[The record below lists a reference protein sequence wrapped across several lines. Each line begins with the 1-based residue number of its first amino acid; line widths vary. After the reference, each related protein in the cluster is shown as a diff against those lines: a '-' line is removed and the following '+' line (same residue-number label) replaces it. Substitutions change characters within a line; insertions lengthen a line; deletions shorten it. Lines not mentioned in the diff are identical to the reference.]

1 MQVTCPQCGARYA
14 VDPAAIGPSG
24 RTVQCARCSHRWFAT
39 VEAAPAASPLPPPD
53 ERPVPDFVIRPQSHY
68 SAGLPAISP
77 PRRTIHWGRWAAAAA
92 GLILLV
98 GAAATFALR
107 DEIRDR
113 LPPGWSAFLS
123 LDGARGV
130 FASPAK
136 AMRTTALPEEP
147 RIELD
152 LAASKIEFVDGGY
165 VVRGELFNSGRA
177 AGSAS
182 MLKLIFRKGDDVLG
196 ERAYPLAEGPIA
208 PGGRLGF
215 SRPFD
220 DPPDGT
226 TNIVPSV
233 E

>member
-14 VDPAAIGPSG
+14 VDPSAIGPSG
-24 RTVQCARCSHRWFAT
+24 RTVQCVRCNHRWFET
-39 VEAAPAASPLPPPD
+39 VKAAPAASPIPPPD

-77 PRRTIHWGRWAAAAA
+77 PRRTVHWGRWIAAAAV
-92 GLILLV
+92 LILAV
-98 GAAATFALR
+98 GTAAFAWR

-123 LDGARGV
+123 LDGARGL

-136 AMRTTALPEEP
+136 AMRTTAQPEEA

-152 LAASKIEFVDGGY
+152 LANSKVELVDGAY
-165 VVRGELFNSGRA
+165 VVRGELVNSGRA
-177 AGSAS
+177 AGSTS
-182 MLKLIFRKGDDVLG
+182 TLKLIFRKGDDVLG
-196 ERAYPLAEGPIA
+196 ERAYSMIEGPIA
-208 PGGRLGF
+208 PGGRLSF

>member
-14 VDPAAIGPSG
+14 VDPAAIGPYG
-24 RTVQCARCSHRWFAT
+24 RTVQCARCSHRWFEK
-39 VEAAPAASPLPPPD
+39 VEAAPTASPLSPPD
-53 ERPVPDFVIRPQSHY
+53 ARPVPDFVIRPQSHY

-77 PRRTIHWGRWAAAAA
+77 PRRTVHWGRWAAATAV
-92 GLILLV
+92 LILAL
-98 GAAATFALR
+98 GAAVFAWR

-113 LPPGWSAFLS
+113 LPAGWSAFLS
-123 LDGARGV
+123 RDGARGL

-136 AMRTTALPEEP
+136 AMRSTALPEES

-152 LAASKIEFVDGGY
+152 LAASKIELVDGSY

-177 AGSAS
+177 AGSTS
-182 MLKLIFRKGDDVLG
+182 TLKMIFRKGDDVLG
-196 ERAYPLAEGPIA
+196 ERAYPLTEGPIA
-208 PGGRLGF
+208 PGGHLSF

>member
-14 VDPAAIGPSG
+14 VDPAAIGPTG
-24 RTVQCARCSHRWFAT
+24 RTVQCVRCSHRWFET
-39 VEAAPAASPLPPPD
+39 VKAAPAASPLPPPG

-77 PRRTIHWGRWAAAAA
+77 PRRTVPWGRWIAAAAV
-92 GLILLV
+92 LILVV
-98 GAAATFALR
+98 GATAFAWR

-123 LDGARGV
+123 LDGARGL

-136 AMRTTALPEEP
+136 AMRTATLPEEA

-152 LAASKIEFVDGGY
+152 LAASRVELVDGNY

-177 AGSAS
+177 AGSTS
-182 MLKLIFRKGDDVLG
+182 TLKMIFRKGDDVLG
-196 ERAYPLAEGPIA
+196 ERAYPMTEGPIA
-208 PGGRLGF
+208 PGGRLSF

>member
-24 RTVQCARCSHRWFAT
+24 RTVQCARCSHRWFEK
-39 VEAAPAASPLPPPD
+39 VEAAPVASPLSPPD
-53 ERPVPDFVIRPQSHY
+53 ERPVPDFVIRPQPHY
-68 SAGLPAISP
+68 HAGLPAISP
-77 PRRTIHWGRWAAAAA
+77 PRRTVPWGRWAAAAA
-92 GLILLV
+92 VLILAL
-98 GAAATFALR
+98 GAASFAWR
-107 DEIRDR
+107 DEILDR

-123 LDGARGV
+123 LDGARGLL
-130 FASPAK
+130 ASPAK
-136 AMRTTALPEEP
+136 AMRTTAPSEEA

-152 LAASKIEFVDGGY
+152 LAASMVEVVDGGY
-165 VVRGELFNSGRA
+165 VVRGELLNSGLA
-177 AGSAS
+177 AGSTS
-182 MLKLIFRKGDDVLG
+182 TLKLIFRKGNDVLG
-196 ERAYPLAEGPIA
+196 ERAYPLTEGPIA

>member
-14 VDPAAIGPSG
+14 VDPSAIGPSG
-24 RTVQCARCSHRWFAT
+24 RTVQCARCSHRWFET
-39 VEAAPAASPLPPPD
+39 VKAAPAAPPLPPPD

-77 PRRTIHWGRWAAAAA
+77 PRRTVHWDRWIAAAAV
-92 GLILLV
+92 LIFV
-98 GAAATFALR
+98 VGGAAFAWR

-123 LDGARGV
+123 LDGARGL

-136 AMRTTALPEEP
+136 AMRTTAPPEEA

-152 LAASKIEFVDGGY
+152 LANSKIELVDGSY

-177 AGSAS
+177 AGSTS
-182 MLKLIFRKGDDVLG
+182 TLKLIFRKDNDVLG
-196 ERAYPLAEGPIA
+196 ERAYPMTEGPIA
-208 PGGRLGF
+208 PGSRLNF
-215 SRPFD
+215 SRPFE

>member
-24 RTVQCARCSHRWFAT
+24 RTVQCARCSHRWFEK
-39 VEAAPAASPLPPPD
+39 VEAAPVASPLSAPD
-53 ERPVPDFVIRPQSHY
+53 ERPVPDFVIRPQPHY
-68 SAGLPAISP
+68 HAGLPAISP
-77 PRRTIHWGRWAAAAA
+77 PRRTVPWGRWAAAAA
-92 GLILLV
+92 VLILAL
-98 GAAATFALR
+98 GAASFAWR

-113 LPPGWSAFLS
+113 LPPGWNALLS
-123 LDGARGV
+123 LDGAGGLL
-130 FASPAK
+130 ASPAK
-136 AMRTTALPEEP
+136 AMRTTAPPEEA

-152 LAASKIEFVDGGY
+152 LAASKVELVDGGY
-165 VVRGELFNSGRA
+165 LFNSGRA
-177 AGSAS
+177 AGSTS
-182 MLKLIFRKGDDVLG
+182 MLKLIFRRGDDVLG
-196 ERAYPLAEGPIA
+196 ERAYPLSEGPIA
-208 PGGRLGF
+208 PGGRLSF

>member
-24 RTVQCARCSHRWFAT
+24 RTVQCARCSHRWFET
-39 VEAAPAASPLPPPD
+39 VKAAPAAPPLPPPD

-77 PRRTIHWGRWAAAAA
+77 PRRQVHWGRWIAAAAA
-92 GLILLV
+92 LILV
-98 GAAATFALR
+98 VGGAAFAWR

-123 LDGARGV
+123 LDGARGLL
-130 FASPAK
+130 ASPAK
-136 AMRTTALPEEP
+136 AMRTTAPPEEA

-152 LAASKIEFVDGGY
+152 LANSKIELVDGSY

-177 AGSAS
+177 AGSTS
-182 MLKLIFRKGDDVLG
+182 TLKMIFRKDNDVLG
-196 ERAYPLAEGPIA
+196 ERAYPLTEGPIA
-208 PGGRLGF
+208 PGGRLSF

>member
-14 VDPAAIGPSG
+14 VDPAAIGPTG
-24 RTVQCARCSHRWFAT
+24 RTVQCVRCSHRWFET
-39 VEAAPAASPLPPPD
+39 VKAAPAASPLPPPG

-77 PRRTIHWGRWAAAAA
+77 PRRTVHWGRWIAAAAV
-92 GLILLV
+92 LILVV
-98 GAAATFALR
+98 GATAFAWR

-123 LDGARGV
+123 LDGASGL

-136 AMRTTALPEEP
+136 AMRTTALPEA

-152 LAASKIEFVDGGY
+152 LAASKIELVDGGY

-177 AGSAS
+177 AGSTS
-182 MLKLIFRKGDDVLG
+182 TLKLIFRKGDDVLG
-196 ERAYPLAEGPIA
+196 ERAYPMVEGPIA
-208 PGGRLGF
+208 PGGRLSF

>member
-1 MQVTCPQCGARYA
+1 MQVTCSQCGARYA
-14 VDPAAIGPSG
+14 VDPAAIGPTG
-24 RTVQCARCSHRWFAT
+24 RTVQCVRCSHRWFET
-39 VEAAPAASPLPPPD
+39 VKAAPAASPIPPPD
-53 ERPVPDFVIRPQSHY
+53 VRPVPDFVIRPQSQY

-77 PRRTIHWGRWAAAAA
+77 PRRTVHWGRWIAAAAV
-92 GLILLV
+92 LILAV
-98 GAAATFALR
+98 GTAAFAWR

-123 LDGARGV
+123 LDGARGL

-136 AMRTTALPEEP
+136 AMRTTALPEEA

-152 LAASKIEFVDGGY
+152 LAASKVELVDGAY
-165 VVRGELFNSGRA
+165 VVRGELVNSGRA
-177 AGSAS
+177 AGSTS
-182 MLKLIFRKGDDVLG
+182 TLKLIFRKGDDVLG
-196 ERAYPLAEGPIA
+196 ERAYSMIEGPIA
-208 PGGRLGF
+208 PGGRLSF

>member
-14 VDPAAIGPSG
+14 VDPLAIGPTG
-24 RTVQCARCSHRWFAT
+24 RTVQCVRCSHRWF
-39 VEAAPAASPLPPPD
+39 EKIKAAPAVSPSPRPA

-77 PRRTIHWGRWAAAAA
+77 PRPTAHWGRWIAALVVLVLVVGTAAVA
-92 GLILLV
+92 W
-98 GAAATFALR
+98 R

-113 LPPGWSAFLS
+113 LPAGWSALLS
-123 LDGARGV
+123 LDAMRGAAAPPG
-130 FASPAK
+130 K
-136 AMRTTALPEEP
+136 AMRTAPSDQP

-152 LAASKIEFVDGGY
+152 LANSKVELVDGRY
-165 VVRGELFNSGRA
+165 VVRGELLNSGRA
-177 AGSAS
+177 AGSTS
-182 MLKLIFRKGDDVLG
+182 MLKLVFRKGDDVLG
-196 ERAYPLAEGPIA
+196 ERAYPMTEGPIA

-215 SRPFD
+215 SHPFD

-226 TNIVPSV
+226 TNIVPTV

>member
-14 VDPAAIGPSG
+14 VDPSAIGPTG
-24 RTVQCARCSHRWFAT
+24 RTVQCARCSHRWFEK
-39 VEAAPAASPLPPPD
+39 VEAAPAASSIPPPRN
-53 ERPVPDFVIRPQSHY
+53 ERPVPDFVIRPQPHY

-77 PRRTIHWGRWAAAAA
+77 PRRTVHWSRW
-92 GLILLV
+92 I
-98 GAAATFALR
+98 GAAAVLLVVVGVAAFAWR
-107 DEIRDR
+107 GEIRDR
-113 LPPGWSAFLS
+113 LPASWSAFLS
-123 LDGARGV
+123 LDGARGLLP
-130 FASPAK
+130 SPAK
-136 AMRTTALPEEP
+136 AMRSTPPEEA

-165 VVRGELFNSGRA
+165 VVRGELFNGGRA
-177 AGSAS
+177 AGSTS

-196 ERAYPLAEGPIA
+196 ERAYPMAEGPIA
-208 PGGRLGF
+208 PGGRLSF

>member
-14 VDPAAIGPSG
+14 VDPSAIGPSG
-24 RTVQCARCSHRWFAT
+24 RTVQCARCSHRWFET
-39 VEAAPAASPLPPPD
+39 VKAAPAAPPLPPPD

-77 PRRTIHWGRWAAAAA
+77 PRRTVHWGRWIAAAAA
-92 GLILLV
+92 LILV
-98 GAAATFALR
+98 VGGAAFAWR

-123 LDGARGV
+123 LDGARGL

-136 AMRTTALPEEP
+136 AMRTTAPPEEA

-152 LAASKIEFVDGGY
+152 LANSKIELVDGSY

-177 AGSAS
+177 AGSTS
-182 MLKLIFRKGDDVLG
+182 TLKLIFRKDNDVLG
-196 ERAYPLAEGPIA
+196 ERAYPMTEGPIA
-208 PGGRLGF
+208 PGSRLNF
-215 SRPFD
+215 SRPFE

>member
-1 MQVTCPQCGARYA
+1 M
-14 VDPAAIGPSG
+14 
-24 RTVQCARCSHRWFAT
+24 
-39 VEAAPAASPLPPPD
+39 PPP
-53 ERPVPDFVIRPQSHY
+53 EVRPVPDFVIRPQSQY

-77 PRRTIHWGRWAAAAA
+77 PRRTVHLGRWIAAAAVLILVVGGA
-92 GLILLV
+92 GL
-98 GAAATFALR
+98 AWR

-113 LPPGWSAFLS
+113 LPASWSAFLS
-123 LDGARGV
+123 PDGARGLL
-130 FASPAK
+130 ASPAR
-136 AMRTTALPEEP
+136 AMRTTAPPEEA

-152 LAASKIEFVDGGY
+152 LAASKIELVDGGY

-177 AGSAS
+177 AGSTS
-182 MLKLIFRKGDDVLG
+182 TLKMIFRKGDDVLG
-196 ERAYPLAEGPIA
+196 ERAYPLSEGPIA
-208 PGGRLGF
+208 PGGRLSF

>member
-24 RTVQCARCSHRWFAT
+24 RTVQCARCSHRWFEK
-39 VEAAPAASPLPPPD
+39 VEAAPAASPFPRPD

-68 SAGLPAISP
+68 KAGLPAISP
-77 PRRTIHWGRWAAAAA
+77 PRRAVHWRRWIAAAAVS
-92 GLILLV
+92 ILLA
-98 GAAATFALR
+98 GAAAFAWR
-107 DEIRDR
+107 EEIRDR
-113 LPPGWSAFLS
+113 LPPGWSAFLGP
-123 LDGARGV
+123 DGARGL

-136 AMRTTALPEEP
+136 AMRTANLPEEA

-152 LAASKIEFVDGGY
+152 LAASRIELVDGGY

-177 AGSAS
+177 SGSTS

-196 ERAYPLAEGPIA
+196 ERAYPLTEGPIA
-208 PGGRLGF
+208 PGGRLSF

>member
-24 RTVQCARCSHRWFAT
+24 RTVQCARCSHRWFET
-39 VEAAPAASPLPPPD
+39 VEAAPAASPLPPTD
-53 ERPVPDFVIRPQSHY
+53 ERPVPDFVIRPQPHY

-77 PRRTIHWGRWAAAAA
+77 PRRTVHWGRWAAAAA
-92 GLILLV
+92 VLILAV
-98 GAAATFALR
+98 GAATFAWR
-107 DEIRDR
+107 AEIRDR

-123 LDGARGV
+123 RDGARGV

-136 AMRTTALPEEP
+136 AMQTTALPEEP

-177 AGSAS
+177 AGSTN